1 MQRKSIIQ
9 GRLEFAN
16 AKSFEQMQLMYDHR
30 IENFYKSDVLFKEDV
45 FDQENLLIN
54 IPRLIS
60 IQEEKWFDNTVKL
73 LEYLAQF
80 AIAGSIGAWLVH
92 EGKILEYAV
101 IEPKS
106 DKAVVQH
113 FRKGQKL
120 ASEIGK
126 EEEAVAALN
135 KVIDKHD
142 THAQAYERRGFI
154 NYIMGDLA
162 GALYDFNK
170 CISFDPSIPSAYY
183 WRARVHMR
191 KEDWEKALEDL
202 DMTTRKAIALQPIY
216 WKARRR
222 KAYCYNKLKN
232 YELEAKELK
241 LFTTRKYE
249 KDNPNYSYLREG
261 FFRYAKAL
269 IQLEDYEAAL
279 TAIDRALDLKE
290 QEEYVPVERLLTV
303 RGLAKFKLGEGGHDD
318 WAKAVEM
325 GSEEAGRLLEEF
337 PA

>member
-16 AKSFEQMQLMYDHR
+16 AKSFEQMHRMYDHR
-30 IENFYKSDVLFKEDV
+30 IENFYKSDVLFKDDV
-45 FDQENLLIN
+45 FDEENLLIN

-60 IQEEKWFDNTVKL
+60 IQEKKWWDNTVKL

-80 AIAGSIGAWLVH
+80 AISGSISAWLVH

-120 ASEIGK
+120 AGEIGK

-135 KVIDKHD
+135 KVIEKHD
-142 THAQAYERRGFI
+142 KHAQAYERRGFI

-170 CISFDPSIPSAYY
+170 CLTFDPSIPTAYY

-191 KEDWEKALEDL
+191 KEDWEQALEDL

-241 LFTTRKYE
+241 LFTMRKYE
-249 KDNPNYSYLREG
+249 ADNPNRNYLREA

-279 TAIDRALDLKE
+279 EAIDKALDLKD
-290 QEEYVPVERLLTV
+290 QEEHVPTERLLTV

-318 WAKAVEM
+318 WTKAVEL
-325 GSEEAGRLLEEF
+325 GSEEAGKLLEEF